1 MIEAP
6 NLARDINGGS
16 APLKFRPRFDYP
28 FSDDFFDRNM
38 ENKTKYV
45 LYIPHYYFKKS
56 EITLDNMSRII
67 KTSKQL
73 LTDYIIKGK
82 IVCVVVTDELLE
94 PSFPAIHPK
103 IGNEKN
109 CDKIVLSSS
118 EKNSK
123 FYEKIGFQ
131 KNELQMVIRN

>member
-1 MIEAP
+1 MEIRKLE
-6 NLARDINGGS
+6 NNDINQVIKIWTNS
-16 APLKFRPRFDYP
+16 FSRNFDKPINPNYL
-28 FSDDFFDRNM
+28 SDPNSI
-38 ENKTKYV
+38 TIV
-45 LYIPHYYFKKS
+45 IS
-56 EITLDNMSRII
+56 EEKIIVGVATLHII
-67 KTSKQL
+67 KK
-73 LTDYIIKGK
+73 LTRILGLIEDVAVNEDYRGLGIGK
-82 IVCVVVTDELLE
+82 KLVKEL
-94 PSFPAIHPK
+94 IK

>member
-1 MIEAP
+1 MNIRKLEK
-6 NLARDINGGS
+6 NDINQVIEIWTNS
-16 APLKFRPRFDYP
+16 FSRNFDKPINPNYLCDP
-28 FSDDFFDRNM
+28 NSITIVM
-38 ENKTKYV
+38 SEENIV
-45 LYIPHYYFKKS
+45 IGVA
-56 EITLDNMSRII
+56 TLHII
-67 KTSKQL
+67 KK
-73 LTDYIIKGK
+73 LTRILGLIEDVAVNKNYRGLGIGK
-82 IVCVVVTDELLE
+82 KLVKEL
-94 PSFPAIHPK
+94 IK

>member
-1 MIEAP
+1 MEIRKLE
-6 NLARDINGGS
+6 NNDINQVIKIWTNS
-16 APLKFRPRFDYP
+16 FSRNFDKPINPNYL
-28 FSDDFFDRNM
+28 SDPNSI
-38 ENKTKYV
+38 TIV
-45 LYIPHYYFKKS
+45 IS
-56 EITLDNMSRII
+56 EEKIIIGVATLHII
-67 KTSKQL
+67 KK
-73 LTDYIIKGK
+73 LTRILGLIEDVAVNKNYRGLGIGK
-82 IVCVVVTDELLE
+82 KLVKEL
-94 PSFPAIHPK
+94 IK

>member
-1 MIEAP
+1 MKIRKLEKNDFDQVIEIWTNSFSRNFDKPINP
-6 NLARDINGGS
+6 NYL
-16 APLKFRPRFDYP
+16 
-28 FSDDFFDRNM
+28 SDPNSITIVIAE
-38 ENKTKYV
+38 ENIIIGV
-45 LYIPHYYFKKS
+45 A
-56 EITLDNMSRII
+56 TLHII
-67 KTSKQL
+67 KKLTRILGLIEDVAVNENYRGQGTGKKL
-73 LTDYIIKGK
+73 LK
-82 IVCVVVTDELLE
+82 EL
-94 PSFPAIHPK
+94 IK

>member
-1 MIEAP
+1 MGIRKLE
-6 NLARDINGGS
+6 NNDINQVIKIWTNS
-16 APLKFRPRFDYP
+16 FSRNFDKPINPNYL
-28 FSDDFFDRNM
+28 SDPNSI
-38 ENKTKYV
+38 TIV
-45 LYIPHYYFKKS
+45 IS
-56 EITLDNMSRII
+56 EEKIIVGVATLHII
-67 KTSKQL
+67 KK
-73 LTDYIIKGK
+73 LTRILGLIEDVAVNEDYRGLGIGK
-82 IVCVVVTDELLE
+82 KLVKEL
-94 PSFPAIHPK
+94 IK

>member
-1 MIEAP
+1 MEIRKLE
-6 NLARDINGGS
+6 NNDINQVIKIWTNS
-16 APLKFRPRFDYP
+16 FSRNFDKPINPNYL
-28 FSDDFFDRNM
+28 SDPNSI
-38 ENKTKYV
+38 TIV
-45 LYIPHYYFKKS
+45 IS
-56 EITLDNMSRII
+56 EEKIIVGVATLHII
-67 KTSKQL
+67 KK
-73 LTDYIIKGK
+73 LTRILGLIEDVAVNEDYRGLGVGK
-82 IVCVVVTDELLE
+82 KLVKEL
-94 PSFPAIHPK
+94 IK